1 MTQRAGYIAVVGR
14 PNVGKS
20 TLINHLI
27 GQKIAITSRKP
38 QTTRHALLGI
48 HSSGDNQLIFVDTP
62 GIHQNR
68 DKAINRHMN
77 RTAWQSMDYVDL
89 ILQVSEAGR
98 WNDEDA
104 RIAKALAAGDKPV
117 IQVPNKIDRLRDKTV
132 LLKELEHI
140 QSLGNWQAIIPVSAQ
155 QRQNLDT
162 LERALIPFLPE
173 QPWLYPEDHITTAGM
188 RFMAAEIIRE
198 KIFRYLH
205 QEIPYALGVIIDQY
219 QEDERLVEI
228 DATIMVERDSQ
239 KGIVIGKG
247 GQTLRLIGQRARRT
261 GMTAVKKSDAA
272 QPRQNQRK
280 LARQRRHHPQHGARQ
295 WHRRRLMRPN
305 PRRSNPA
312 PRSSADLSSS
322 PRCCSR

>member
-1 MTQRAGYIAVVGR
+1 
-14 PNVGKS
+14 
-20 TLINHLI
+20 
-27 GQKIAITSRKP
+27 
-38 QTTRHALLGI
+38 
-48 HSSGDNQLIFVDTP
+48 
-62 GIHQNR
+62 
-68 DKAINRHMN
+68 MN

-104 RIAKALAAGDKPV
+104 RIAKALAEGDKPV

-132 LLKELEHI
+132 LLAELEHI
-140 QSLGNWQAIIPVSAQ
+140 QTLGDWRAIIPVSAQ

-173 QPWLYPEDHITTAGM
+173 QPWIYPEDHITTAGM

-219 QEDERLVEI
+219 KEDDRLVEI

-247 GQTLRLIGQRARRT
+247 GQTLRLIGQRAREELEALVEKKVMLRNH
-261 GMTAVKKSDAA
+261 VKTKENWRDNDAII
-272 QPRQNQRK
+272 
-280 LARQRRHHPQHGARQ
+280 HSMGHGSGTEDA
-295 WHRRRLMRPN
+295 
-305 PRRSNPA
+305 
-312 PRSSADLSSS
+312 
-322 PRCCSR
+322 

>member
-1 MTQRAGYIAVVGR
+1 MTQRAGHIAVVGR

-27 GQKIAITSRKP
+27 GQKIAITSKKP

-48 HSSGDNQLIFVDTP
+48 HTTGENQIIFVDTP
-62 GIHQNR
+62 GIHQSR
-68 DKAINRHMN
+68 EKAINRHMN

-104 RIAKALAAGDKPV
+104 RIAKALAAGYKPV

-140 QSLGNWQAIIPVSAQ
+140 QSLGNWQAIIPVSALHE
-155 QRQNLDT
+155 QNLAD
-162 LERALIPFLPE
+162 LEKTIIPLLPE
-173 QPWLYPEDHITTAGM
+173 QPWIYPEDHITTAGM

-247 GQTLRLIGQRARRT
+247 GQTLRLIGQRAREELEALLEKKVMLRNH
-261 GMTAVKKSDAA
+261 VKTKENWRDNDAII
-272 QPRQNQRK
+272 
-280 LARQRRHHPQHGARQ
+280 HSMGHGSGTEDA
-295 WHRRRLMRPN
+295 
-305 PRRSNPA
+305 
-312 PRSSADLSSS
+312 
-322 PRCCSR
+322 

>member
-1 MTQRAGYIAVVGR
+1 MNTRAGHIAVVGR

-27 GQKIAITSRKP
+27 GQKIAITSKKP

-48 HSSGDNQLIFVDTP
+48 HTTGENQIIFVDTP
-62 GIHQNR
+62 GIHQ
-68 DKAINRHMN
+68 N

-247 GQTLRLIGQRARRT
+247 GQTLRLIGQRAREELEGLLEKKVMLRNH
-261 GMTAVKKSDAA
+261 VKTKENWRDNDAII
-272 QPRQNQRK
+272 
-280 LARQRRHHPQHGARQ
+280 HSMGHGSGTEDA
-295 WHRRRLMRPN
+295 
-305 PRRSNPA
+305 
-312 PRSSADLSSS
+312 
-322 PRCCSR
+322 

>member
-1 MTQRAGYIAVVGR
+1 MVTKAGYIAVVGR

-20 TLINHLI
+20 TLINHLL

-89 ILQVSEAGR
+89 ILHVSEAGN
-98 WNDEDA
+98 WTDEDD
-104 RIAKALAAGDKPV
+104 RIAEALQKQDKPALQ
-117 IQVPNKIDRLRDKTV
+117 ILNKIDRLRDKSA
-132 LLKELEHI
+132 LMPELARIHER
-140 QSLGNWQAIIPVSAQ
+140 GNWQAIIPVSALHE
-155 QRQNLDT
+155 QNLAD
-162 LERALIPFLPE
+162 LEKTLIPLLPE
-173 QPWLYPEDHITTAGM
+173 QPWIYPEDHITTAGM

-205 QEIPYALGVIIDQY
+205 QEIPYALGVIINQY
-219 QEDERLVEI
+219 QENERLVDI
-228 DATIMVERDSQ
+228 DATILVERASQ

-247 GQTLRLIGQRARRT
+247 GQTLRLIGQRAREELEQMLEKKVMLRNH
-261 GMTAVKKSDAA
+261 VKVKDNWRDNDAIVHSMGSGSGTEDA
-272 QPRQNQRK
+272 
-280 LARQRRHHPQHGARQ
+280 
-295 WHRRRLMRPN
+295 
-305 PRRSNPA
+305 
-312 PRSSADLSSS
+312 
-322 PRCCSR
+322 

>member
-1 MTQRAGYIAVVGR
+1 
-14 PNVGKS
+14 
-20 TLINHLI
+20 
-27 GQKIAITSRKP
+27 
-38 QTTRHALLGI
+38 
-48 HSSGDNQLIFVDTP
+48 
-62 GIHQNR
+62 
-68 DKAINRHMN
+68 MN

-173 QPWLYPEDHITTAGM
+173 QPWRYPEDHITTAGM

-247 GQTLRLIGQRARRT
+247 GQTLRLIGQRAREELEGLLEKKVMLRNH
-261 GMTAVKKSDAA
+261 VKTKENWRDNDAII
-272 QPRQNQRK
+272 
-280 LARQRRHHPQHGARQ
+280 HSMGHGSGTEDA
-295 WHRRRLMRPN
+295 
-305 PRRSNPA
+305 
-312 PRSSADLSSS
+312 
-322 PRCCSR
+322 

>member
-1 MTQRAGYIAVVGR
+1 MNTRAGHIAVVGR

-27 GQKIAITSRKP
+27 GQKIAITSKKP

-48 HSSGDNQLIFVDTP
+48 HTTGENQIIFVDTP
-62 GIHQNR
+62 GIHQSR
-68 DKAINRHMN
+68 EKAINRHMN

-173 QPWLYPEDHITTAGM
+173 QPWIYPEDHITTAGM

-247 GQTLRLIGQRARRT
+247 GQTLRLIGQRRT
-261 GMTAVKKSDAA
+261 GRTAGKKSDAA
-272 QPRQNQRK
+272 QPRQNHRK

-322 PRCCSR
+322 PRCCTR

>member
-1 MTQRAGYIAVVGR
+1 MNTRAGHIAVVGR

-20 TLINHLI
+20 TLINHLS
-27 GQKIAITSRKP
+27 GQKIAITSKKP

-48 HSSGDNQLIFVDTP
+48 HTTGENQIIFVDTP
-62 GIHQNR
+62 GIHQSR
-68 DKAINRHMN
+68 EKAINRHMN

-104 RIAKALAAGDKPV
+104 RIAKALAEGDKPV

-188 RFMAAEIIRE
+188 RFMAAEIIR
-198 KIFRYLH
+198 YLH

-247 GQTLRLIGQRARRT
+247 GQTLRLIGQRAREELEGLLEKKVMLRNH
-261 GMTAVKKSDAA
+261 VKTKENWRDNDAII
-272 QPRQNQRK
+272 
-280 LARQRRHHPQHGARQ
+280 HSMGHGSGTEDA
-295 WHRRRLMRPN
+295 
-305 PRRSNPA
+305 
-312 PRSSADLSSS
+312 
-322 PRCCSR
+322 